1 VERSDEDPT
10 GSAPERALKI
20 ESAEFLRSVVEPTGL
35 LAGDE
40 PEVAFAGRS
49 NVGKSTLLN
58 ALVGRKIARTSN
70 TPGRTQAVNYFRVN
84 GRWLFVDLPGFGY
97 ARASKEARRQWAEI
111 IGEYLARPHARR
123 MVVQLV
129 DARVGATVLDEQAG
143 EFFESLDLPRL
154 VVATKIDD
162 VKRGARARQL
172 QEISR
177 ALRLESPAAIV
188 AVSAQSGEGIREL
201 WKSITEFLAG

>member
-1 VERSDEDPT
+1 MRVE
-10 GSAPERALKI
+10 G
-20 ESAEFLRSVVEPTGL
+20 AEFMRSAVKPADL
-35 LAGDE
+35 LGGEE

-58 ALVGRKIARTSN
+58 ALLGRKIARTSS
-70 TPGRTQAVNYFRVN
+70 TPGRTQAINYFRVN
-84 GRWLFVDLPGFGY
+84 GRFRFVDLPGFGY

-111 IGEYLARPHARR
+111 IGEYLRRPHGRR

-129 DARVGATVLDEQAG
+129 DARVGATPLDEQAG
-143 EFFESLDLPRL
+143 EYFDDLGLPR
-154 VVATKIDD
+154 VVAATKIDD

-172 QEISR
+172 QEISS
-177 ALRLESPAAIV
+177 ALGLESPVSLV

>member
-1 VERSDEDPT
+1 M
-10 GSAPERALKI
+10 
-20 ESAEFLRSVVEPTGL
+20 
-35 LAGDE
+35 
-40 PEVAFAGRS
+40 AFAGRS

-70 TPGRTQAVNYFRVN
+70 TPGRTQAINYFRVN
-84 GRWLFVDLPGFGY
+84 GRWRFVDLPGFGY
-97 ARASKEARRQWAEI
+97 ARASKEARQKWAEI
-111 IGEYLARPHARR
+111 IGEYLGRPHGRR

>member
-1 VERSDEDPT
+1 M
-10 GSAPERALKI
+10 KI
-20 ESAEFLRSVVEPTGL
+20 EGAEFLRSAVTPADL
-35 LAGDE
+35 LPGDE

-58 ALVGRKIARTSN
+58 VLLGRRIARVSS
-70 TPGRTQAVNYFRVN
+70 TPGRTQAINYFRVN
-84 GRWLFVDLPGFGY
+84 DRFRFVDLPGFGY

-111 IGEYLARPHARR
+111 IGEYLRR
-123 MVVQLV
+123 AHERRLVIQLV
-129 DARVGATVLDEQAG
+129 DARVGATSLDEQAG
-143 EFFESLDLPRL
+143 DYFLDLDLPRV
-154 VVATKIDD
+154 VVATKIDG

-188 AVSAQSGEGIREL
+188 AVSAQTGEGIREL
-201 WKSITEFLAG
+201 WKSVTEFLAG

>member
-1 VERSDEDPT
+1 MRIVN
-10 GSAPERALKI
+10 
-20 ESAEFLRSVVEPTGL
+20 AEFLRSVVKPGDL
-35 LAGDE
+35 LAGHE

-58 ALVGRKIARTSN
+58 TLLGQRIARTSS
-70 TPGRTQAVNYFRVN
+70 TPGRTQAINYFRVN
-84 GRWLFVDLPGFGY
+84 GNTLFVDLPGYGY

-111 IGEYLARPHARR
+111 IGEYLRRPVGRR

-129 DARVGATVLDEQAG
+129 DGRVGATELDVTAG
-143 EFFESLDLPRL
+143 EFFESLELERV
-154 VVATKIDD
+154 VVATKIDG

-177 ALRLESPAAIV
+177 ALRLDTPAAIV
-188 AVSAQSGEGIREL
+188 AVSARTGEGIREL
-201 WKSITEFLAG
+201 WKSITEFLAGQVPPQSTR

>member
-1 VERSDEDPT
+1 VR
-10 GSAPERALKI
+10 I
-20 ESAEFLRSVVEPTGL
+20 EGAEFLRSVVNPADL
-35 LAGDE
+35 LGDEE

-58 ALVGRKIARTSN
+58 ALLGQKIARTSS
-70 TPGRTQAVNYFRVN
+70 TPGRTQGINYFRVN
-84 GRWLFVDLPGFGY
+84 DRFRFVDLPGFGY

-111 IGEYLARPHARR
+111 IGEYLRRPHERR

-129 DARVGATVLDEQAG
+129 DGRIGATALDEQAG
-143 EFFESLDLPRL
+143 EYFDDLDLPR
-154 VVATKIDD
+154 VVAATKIDD

-172 QEISR
+172 QEIAR

-201 WKSITEFLAG
+201 WKSISEFLAG

>member
-1 VERSDEDPT
+1 
-10 GSAPERALKI
+10 
-20 ESAEFLRSVVEPTGL
+20 VVPADL
-35 LAGDE
+35 LGGDE
-40 PEVAFAGRS
+40 PEVVFAGRS

-58 ALVGRKIARTSN
+58 ALLGRKIARTSS
-70 TPGRTQAVNYFRVN
+70 TPGRTQAINYFRVN
-84 GRWLFVDLPGFGY
+84 GRIRFVDLPGFGY
-97 ARASKEARRQWAEI
+97 ARASKESRQKWAEI
-111 IGEYLARPHARR
+111 IGEYLRRPHERR

-129 DARVGATVLDEQAG
+129 DARVGATPLDEQAG
-143 EFFESLDLPRL
+143 EFFESLDLWR
-154 VVATKIDD
+154 VVAATKVDD

>member
-1 VERSDEDPT
+1 M
-10 GSAPERALKI
+10 
-20 ESAEFLRSVVEPTGL
+20 
-35 LAGDE
+35 
-40 PEVAFAGRS
+40 
-49 NVGKSTLLN
+49 
-58 ALVGRKIARTSN
+58 
-70 TPGRTQAVNYFRVN
+70 
-84 GRWLFVDLPGFGY
+84 
-97 ARASKEARRQWAEI
+97 WAEI
-111 IGEYLARPHARR
+111 IGEYLRRPHERR

-129 DARVGATVLDEQAG
+129 DARVGATPLDEQAG
-143 EFFESLDLPRL
+143 EFFESLDLWR
-154 VVATKIDD
+154 VVAATKVDD